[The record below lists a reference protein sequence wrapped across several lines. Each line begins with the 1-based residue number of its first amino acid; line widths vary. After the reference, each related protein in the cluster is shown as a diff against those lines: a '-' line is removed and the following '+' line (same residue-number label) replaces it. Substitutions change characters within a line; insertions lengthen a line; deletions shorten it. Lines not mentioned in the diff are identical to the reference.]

1 MSTGNLGITYGP
13 LRLAVAE
20 MFQIDPAD
28 VTGAHVA
35 EYEAMQESEQETH
48 E

>member
-20 MFQIDPAD
+20 WAGKDPED
-28 VTGAHVA
+28 VTGDDVA
-35 EYEAMQESEQETH
+35 RYEIACDEEGRQP
-48 E
+48 